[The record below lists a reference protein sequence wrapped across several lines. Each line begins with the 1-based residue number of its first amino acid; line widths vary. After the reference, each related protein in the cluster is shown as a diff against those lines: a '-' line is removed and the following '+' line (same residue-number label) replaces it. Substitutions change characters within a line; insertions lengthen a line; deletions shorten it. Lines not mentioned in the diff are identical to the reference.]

1 MKKFASRRI
10 GEKKAMQGGTSLVV
24 VAIVSSISA
33 SASAACDTGMV
44 KTNMRW
50 QKEHN
55 AEALQKIAQGCTL
68 MRNGDQNAGWMLVV
82 EGYKHGQRNPLAA
95 TLIDDCSPTEAFLAA
110 CD

>member
-1 MKKFASRRI
+1 
-10 GEKKAMQGGTSLVV
+10 
-24 VAIVSSISA
+24 
-33 SASAACDTGMV
+33 MV
-44 KTNMRW
+44 KTNVRW

-68 MRNGDQNAGWMLVV
+68 MRNGDQNAGWKLVV

-95 TLIDDCSPTEAFLAA
+95 TLIDGCSPTEAFTAA